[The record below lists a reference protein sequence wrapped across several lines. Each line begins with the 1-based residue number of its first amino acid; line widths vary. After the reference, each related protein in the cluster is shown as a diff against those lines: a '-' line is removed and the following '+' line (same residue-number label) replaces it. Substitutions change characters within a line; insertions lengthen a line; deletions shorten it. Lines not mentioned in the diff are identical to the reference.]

1 MEYTSAARLETRAS
15 HISSVLFRI
24 RWFQK
29 AAEREAHKIAS
40 SKMLSLSIISE
51 LNKLREAFIAEQL
64 HD

>member
-29 AAEREAHKIAS
+29 AAEREAHKILS
-40 SKMLSLSIISE
+40 SGSSLCCAATT
-51 LNKLREAFIAEQL
+51 KG
-64 HD
+64 